1 MNLKQMTNSTK
12 NGQTSVDQTFVAI
25 SDRGMFTL
33 DTRLDGKIKTGIEK
47 LYKTK
52 TDFTQVATTMAGGL
66 AVGSL
71 NGEIRL

>member
-1 MNLKQMTNSTK
+1 MPCSICKKTGHNKKTCTFLTNSTK

-52 TDFTQVATTMAGGL
+52 TDFT
-66 AVGSL
+66 
-71 NGEIRL
+71 